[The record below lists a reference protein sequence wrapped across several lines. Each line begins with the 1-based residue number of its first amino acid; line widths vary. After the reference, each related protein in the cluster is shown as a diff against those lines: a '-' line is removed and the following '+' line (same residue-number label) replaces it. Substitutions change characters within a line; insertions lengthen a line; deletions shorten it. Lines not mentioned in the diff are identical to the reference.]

1 MLRRM
6 RAWRCRGRRWIAIG
20 QSITL
25 PSRIVLTSEQARAA
39 AAQPTASRR
48 SNMAFTADY
57 RKFLFPERAFAGK
70 RVLITGSGK
79 DGGIGQGLAL
89 AAAANGAAVVGVHFH
104 SSYRDGFDMVDAM
117 RAQGVKAFAMQA
129 DVTNTRDLW
138 ASRSYVIEQM
148 EGKGPDIVICNSG
161 LTEKGYRYGRALPE
175 IEGESRA
182 ERRARVRRE
191 FIENL
196 AESKLVMDTKIDGF
210 VYMTHLWA
218 GEAVYHNQPVQFV
231 YISSMQSIQPGVA
244 VPGYV
249 VANWAILRLPEVLR
263 VNLGKA
269 ANMATSCCLMLPFIR
284 TGMTEEYADNPKVFG
299 RWQPRMLE
307 THEAAQAVSQLLS
320 RPAEELNLGNYK
332 LGVEGSAEAIKLK
345 WSQIKL
351 EVSDQPLPW
360 SP

>member
-1 MLRRM
+1 
-6 RAWRCRGRRWIAIG
+6 
-20 QSITL
+20 
-25 PSRIVLTSEQARAA
+25 
-39 AAQPTASRR
+39 
-48 SNMAFTADY
+48 MAFTAEFAQFNFNED
-57 RKFLFPERAFAGK
+57 AFRGK

-79 DGGIGQGLAL
+79 DGGIGQALAL
-89 AAAANGAAVVGVHFH
+89 AAAANGAEVVGVHFH

-117 RAQGVKAFAMQA
+117 RARGVKAFAMQA

-148 EGKGPDIVICNSG
+148 EGHGPDIVICNSG
-161 LTEKGYRYGRALPE
+161 LTEQGYRFGRALPE

-182 ERRARVRRE
+182 ERRARVRRD
-191 FIENL
+191 FIEHL

-231 YISSMQSIQPGVA
+231 YISSMQSLEPGVA

-249 VANWAILRLPEVLR
+249 VANWAVLRLPQVLR
-263 VNLGKA
+263 VNLGRSSD
-269 ANMATSCCLMLPFIR
+269 MASACCLMLPFIR

-307 THEAAQAVSQLLS
+307 PFEAAHAVTQLLG
-320 RPAEELNLGNYK
+320 RPRETLDLGNFK
-332 LGVEGSAEAIKLK
+332 LGVSGTPEEIALNWTRIS
-345 WSQIKL
+345 L
-351 EVSDQPLPW
+351 EVHETSLD
-360 SP
+360 